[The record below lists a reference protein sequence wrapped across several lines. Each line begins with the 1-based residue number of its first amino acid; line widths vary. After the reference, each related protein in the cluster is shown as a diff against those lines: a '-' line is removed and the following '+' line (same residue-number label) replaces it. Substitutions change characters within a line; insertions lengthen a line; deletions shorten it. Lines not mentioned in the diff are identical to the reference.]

1 MRGMSVEEKN
11 RYRQEWHNKLMERAQ
26 KKGIAMPDAP
36 GPNHGSGMRQG
47 MGPSGGMGGGAM
59 GRGGR
64 R

>member
-11 RYRQEWHNKLMERAQ
+11 RYCQEWHNKLMERAQ
-26 KKGIAMPDAP
+26 KKGIPIPDAP
-36 GPNHGSGMRQG
+36 GSNHGSGMGQG
-47 MGPSGGMGGGAM
+47 MGPSGGMGGGGM